1 MPPLKK
7 ADQQAKLSGR
17 QPKAFGQKTRRV
29 ALMLQAT
36 STNYH
41 ALLVRFCVVNDTSI
55 AVFD

>member
-29 ALMLQAT
+29 ALMLQGR
-36 STNYH
+36 
-41 ALLVRFCVVNDTSI
+41 LGERPFER
-55 AVFD
+55 